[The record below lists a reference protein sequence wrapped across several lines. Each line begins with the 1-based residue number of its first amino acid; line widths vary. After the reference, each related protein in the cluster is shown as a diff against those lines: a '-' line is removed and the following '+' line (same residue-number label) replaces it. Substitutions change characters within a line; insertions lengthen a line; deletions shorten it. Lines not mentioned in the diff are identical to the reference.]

1 MVLIGEERQG
11 EEHGGF
17 GKTSTAVKTV
27 VRLQTCYRA
36 LRSPKLSAPDAHS
49 PVLQASLLLTQA
61 LGPFTLISVSP
72 FLPPCNPSMNSL
84 PFPSMEQ
91 RHLVPGLPFR
101 AMGSLGSEGSLM
113 PYWFK
118 ARTLKTYDFPF
129 SKSRR
134 ANLGDLMGVS
144 ELMASQVPLPMM
156 DWRARGIGAGSVAAG
171 A

>member
-1 MVLIGEERQG
+1 MVLIGEEGQG
-11 EEHGGF
+11 EGHGGF

-27 VRLQTCYRA
+27 GRLQTCYRA
-36 LRSPKLSAPDAHS
+36 SGQPKLSVPGAYS

-61 LGPFTLISVSP
+61 RVFYINLSP
-72 FLPPCNPSMNSL
+72 FLPSCNPSLSSL

-156 DWRARGIGAGSVAAG
+156 D
-171 A
+171 